1 MRKAQGFSP
10 RLDRRAVAAVFLIL
24 TALASGDLLEIIP
37 YFAPWVAS
45 PWFPFYHET
54 HDLLA
59 LMVALYAAHKLSPTV
74 GWAAVAWFLAVHIP
88 YASLVFVQEGP
99 ELLRLAVLAG
109 VALFG
114 IRIIAVRYRL
124 EAQLRASAAD
134 IEARRAAERRRSDQ
148 LDALRAT
155 VADISAEL
163 DLPRLFQAILGRA
176 VALLDATGGDL
187 GLYEADSGQLLVV
200 ASHHMGQDYTGA
212 RMKSG
217 EGAMGRA
224 AETSEPVIVRD
235 YQTWEGRSPQY
246 AQGPWHATMATPLL
260 AGGQLVGAIGVV
272 DARPERQFTDSDLQL
287 LNLFA
292 RQAAF
297 AIERARLFEAERW
310 QVQEL
315 TMLHDIAAVG
325 VEATSVEALIQRA
338 VQIVGDTL
346 RPDYFGV
353 GLVDET
359 AGLLRVCR
367 STRSVR
373 EERLTIPL
381 GVGVAGRV
389 IASGQPLRAPDV
401 SREPAYADVNPG
413 TRSELCVPLK
423 AEGRVIGLIN
433 LESTRLDAFSQ
444 ADERLMMA
452 FAGQLATAIEK
463 VRLYAESERR
473 ADQVQALH
481 EASRA
486 LTSDLRL
493 GVVLQTL
500 AETARRLTGARYAAL
515 LVLDAA
521 GQPAG
526 FHTAGLSEEER
537 RGIGAPPQARGL
549 LGAVLRETVPICV
562 ADIAR
567 DPRAAGF
574 PPHHPPMKTFMGVP
588 VIARGRVIGSL
599 YLTEKAD
606 AQQFTPE
613 DENLVVA
620 LAADAAIAIENAR
633 LFEEVQRLAI
643 TDGLT
648 GLYNRRH
655 FFELAER
662 ELERSR
668 RYDRPLSAMML
679 DIDHFKQV
687 NDTHGHAVGDQVL
700 QALAARFRDNVRDID
715 LLARYGGEEFVALLP
730 EVGLESARAA
740 AERLRQSVAETPI
753 ETAAGPLSVTVSL
766 GVGAIHFGA
775 IHVGAIHVGA
785 IHVGAIHEL
794 PVPGAPDCP
803 DLPTLLRLADEALYA
818 AKNAGRNRVA
828 TNEPGS
834 VSFGGA

>member
-24 TALASGDLLEIIP
+24 TVLATGDLLEIIP
-37 YFAPWVAS
+37 YFAPLVAS
-45 PWFPFYHET
+45 PWFPFYHEV

-59 LMVALYAAHKLSPTV
+59 LMVALYAAHKLSPAV
-74 GWAAVAWFLAVHIP
+74 GLWATAWFLAVHIP
-88 YASLVFVQEGP
+88 YVSLVFLREGP
-99 ELLRLAVLAG
+99 ELLRLAVLVGA
-109 VALFG
+109 ALFG
-114 IRIIAVRYRL
+114 IRIIAVRHRL
-124 EAQLRASAAD
+124 EAQLRESAAD
-134 IEARRAAERRRSDQ
+134 IEAQRVAERRRSDQ

-163 DLPRLFQAILGRA
+163 ELPRLFQAILTRA
-176 VALLDATGGDL
+176 VALLEATGGDL
-187 GLYEADSGQLLVV
+187 GLYEADSDQLLII
-200 ASHHMGQDYTGA
+200 ASHNMGQDYTGT
-212 RMKSG
+212 RMKWG
-217 EGAMGRA
+217 EGAMGQA
-224 AETSEPVIVRD
+224 AETCEPVIVRD

-246 AQGPWHATMATPLL
+246 AQGPWHAVMATPLL
-260 AGGQLVGAIGVV
+260 ASGQLVGAIGVA
-272 DARPERQFTDSDLQL
+272 DARPERQFTDSDLRL

-292 RQAAF
+292 QPAAF
-297 AIERARLFEAERW
+297 AIERARLFEAERR

-353 GLVDET
+353 GLVDEA
-359 AGLLRVCR
+359 AGHLRVCR

-381 GVGVAGRV
+381 GRGVAGRV

-401 SREPAYADVNPG
+401 SREPGYADVNPG

-423 AEGRVIGLIN
+423 AGGRVIGLLNI
-433 LESTRLDAFSQ
+433 ESTRLDAFSQ
-444 ADERLMMA
+444 TDERLMVA
-452 FAGQLATAIEK
+452 FAGQLATAVEK

-473 ADQVQALH
+473 AGQVQALH

-493 GVVLQTL
+493 DVVMQTL

-515 LVLDAA
+515 LVLDAD

-537 RGIGAPPQARGL
+537 QGIGAPPQGHGL
-549 LGAVLRETVPICV
+549 LAAVLWDTVPIRV

-567 DPRAAGF
+567 DPRATGF
-574 PPHHPPMKTFMGVP
+574 PAHHPPMKTFMGAP
-588 VIARGRVIGSL
+588 IIARGRVIGSL

-606 AQQFTPE
+606 AQQFTAE
-613 DENLVVA
+613 DENLVVG
-620 LAADAAIAIENAR
+620 LAADAAIAIENAH

-655 FFELAER
+655 FLELAGR
-662 ELERSR
+662 EFERSR
-668 RYDRPLSAMML
+668 RYDRPLSAILL
-679 DIDHFKQV
+679 DIDHFKRV
-687 NDTHGHAVGDQVL
+687 NDTHGHAVGDEVL
-700 QALAARFRDNVRDID
+700 QALAARFRENVRDID
-715 LLARYGGEEFVALLP
+715 LLTRYGGEEFAVLLP
-730 EVGLESARAA
+730 ESDLAAARQA

-753 ETAAGPLSVTVSL
+753 ETAAGPLSVTISL
-766 GVGAIHFGA
+766 GVAL
-775 IHVGAIHVGA
+775 V
-785 IHVGAIHEL
+785 
-794 PVPGAPDCP
+794 APDCQDP
-803 DLPTLLRLADEALYA
+803 ATLLRLADEALYK
-818 AKNAGRNRVA
+818 AKNAGRNRVCW
-828 TNEPGS
+828 
-834 VSFGGA
+834 V